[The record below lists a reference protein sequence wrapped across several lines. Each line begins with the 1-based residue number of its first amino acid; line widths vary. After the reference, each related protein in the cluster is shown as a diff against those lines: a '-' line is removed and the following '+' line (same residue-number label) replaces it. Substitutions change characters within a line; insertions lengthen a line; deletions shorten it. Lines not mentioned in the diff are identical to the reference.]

1 MAKKGNTMDK
11 IMKEAAE
18 RLQKVRAENLS
29 GGGVKALERQRQL
42 GKLPARERIDLFY
55 DPDTFQELGSL
66 VKSTGV
72 RIDGKVNITP
82 CDGAI
87 VGTGRV
93 NGRPVGIYASDFS
106 VQAGSL
112 GIQHVQKFFSITGW
126 SGKWGI
132 PIVWLLD
139 SGGGRLGEYDIPRA
153 GTEWFF
159 WYESRFSGVV
169 PQIHLLLGPCVAGQ
183 AYAPCLC
190 DFLIMVR
197 GISNMWLG
205 GPRLTSSATSE
216 KMDAEV
222 GSADYHMKF
231 SGTTD
236 YVAVDDRHAI
246 EITRKLLGYLP
257 SNYKEKP
264 PVVSPAGD
272 DPYRNTFE
280 LYDIVPGNLAE
291 NYDMHDVIRVLV
303 DNGDF
308 LELKDEYAKKL
319 ITCFARINGQSVGI
333 VANNPCEP
341 GSILERDACDKY
353 YRFLSNLDAY
363 NIPLINLV
371 DTPDYIP
378 GEEEE
383 EVGLL
388 RHGGK
393 IIDVYATVSIPKISV
408 ILRRAYG
415 DASAFIMGVSKGMG
429 ADICYAFPNVEMA
442 VEVSNMNIHEVYPDG
457 GVEDDAYECYLN
469 RPRERVSVFEVAN
482 TWSSNVIDE
491 VIDPSETRRKIIEAL
506 EITKRKQETLPMFPR
521 TKKGHGA
528 PPT

>member
-1 MAKKGNTMDK
+1 MDQS
-11 IMKEAAE
+11 MKEAVE
-18 RLQKVRAENLS
+18 RLQKVRAENLL
-29 GGGVKALERQRQL
+29 GGGKKALERQKQL
-42 GKLPARERIDLFY
+42 GKLPVRERIELFF
-55 DPDTFQELGSL
+55 DPGTFQELGSQ

-72 RIDGKVNITP
+72 RIDGKVNVTP
-82 CDGAI
+82 ADGAI

-93 NGRPVGIYASDFS
+93 DGRPVGLYASDFS
-106 VQAGSL
+106 VQAGSM
-112 GIQHVQKFFSITGW
+112 GAQHTQKFFSIIGW

-132 PIVWLLD
+132 PNVWLLD
-139 SGGGRLGEYDIPRA
+139 SAGGRLGEYDIPRA
-153 GTEWFF
+153 GIEWFF

-169 PQIHLLLGPCVAGQ
+169 PQIHVLLGPCVAGQ

-197 GISNMWLG
+197 GISNLWLG

-216 KMDAEV
+216 EMDKEV

-236 YVAVDDRHAI
+236 YVAIDDRNAI
-246 EITRKLLGYLP
+246 EIARKLLGYLP

-264 PVVSPAGD
+264 PLIRPAGD
-272 DPYRNTFE
+272 DRYRKTFE
-280 LYDIVPGNLAE
+280 LYDIIPGNLAE
-291 NYDMHDVIRVLV
+291 VYDMHDVIRVLV

-319 ITCFARINGQSVGI
+319 ITCFARINGESVGI

-371 DTPDYIP
+371 DTPTYIP
-378 GEEEE
+378 GEDEEA
-383 EVGLL
+383 VGML

-393 IIDVYATVSIPKISV
+393 IIDVYATATIPKISV

-415 DASAFIMGVSKGMG
+415 DAGAIIMGVSKGMG
-429 ADICYAFPNVEMA
+429 ADVCYAYPNVEMA
-442 VEVSNMNIHEVYPDG
+442 VEVSNMNIHQMYPDG
-457 GVEDDAYECYLN
+457 GVEEDAYEYYLT
-469 RPRERVSVFEVAN
+469 RPREKLSVFEVAN

-491 VIDPSETRRKIIEAL
+491 VIDPSETRIKIIEAL
-506 EITKRKQETLPMFPR
+506 TVTRNKQETLPMFPR
-521 TKKGHGA
+521 TRKGHGA
-528 PPT
+528 SPS